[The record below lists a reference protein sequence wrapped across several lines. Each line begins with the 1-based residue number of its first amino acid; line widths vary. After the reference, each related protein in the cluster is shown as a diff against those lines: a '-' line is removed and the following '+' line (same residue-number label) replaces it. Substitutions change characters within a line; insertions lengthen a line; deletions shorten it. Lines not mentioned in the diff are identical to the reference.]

1 MSIELPHDA
10 SLSGHLVDGV
20 IGYLTWTTGVAFA
33 AVVVFLLFALAFYRE
48 RSGRT
53 RAHHTHGDRA
63 RDKALTFAVAL
74 AMFIVI
80 DVTLAARAAGQ
91 LHGVFWRYPD
101 ADPNALRVE
110 VTARQWSWTFRTAGR
125 DGRFGT
131 SDDVVTLN
139 ELDVPVGRPIYLK
152 LRSRDV
158 VHALYL
164 PSFRTKIDAVPGST
178 TQLWFQA
185 QEPGRFEIACAQHC
199 GVNHYK
205 MRGLLVVRAADDDQ
219 AWRTRAETD
228 GRLRGEVAGSASWET
243 GGAWDWETGQ

>member
-1 MSIELPHDA
+1 
-10 SLSGHLVDGV
+10 
-20 IGYLTWTTGVAFA
+20 
-33 AVVVFLLFALAFYRE
+33 
-48 RSGRT
+48 
-53 RAHHTHGDRA
+53 
-63 RDKALTFAVAL
+63 
-74 AMFIVI
+74 
-80 DVTLAARAAGQ
+80 
-91 LHGVFWRYPD
+91 
-101 ADPNALRVE
+101 
-110 VTARQWSWTFRTAGR
+110 
-125 DGRFGT
+125 
-131 SDDVVTLN
+131 
-139 ELDVPVGRPIYLK
+139 
-152 LRSRDV
+152 V

-178 TQLWFQA
+178 TRLWFQA